1 MASNSLSPPVEPSGN
16 AIGQA
21 MPLDTARLVMERY
34 PNMPSESVLPRA
46 GNPTHRC

>member
-1 MASNSLSPPVEPSGN
+1 MPLDRQCHWTGN